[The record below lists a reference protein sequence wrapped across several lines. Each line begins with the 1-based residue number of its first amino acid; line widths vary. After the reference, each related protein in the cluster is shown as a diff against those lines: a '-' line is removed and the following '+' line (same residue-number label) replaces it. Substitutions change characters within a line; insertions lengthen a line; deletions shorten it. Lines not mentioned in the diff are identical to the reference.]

1 MPDRRNRLPTPA
13 PDAAS
18 PILLDSN
25 ENPLGPGP
33 AAMDALTRAFVDAG
47 RYPSNA
53 RPSMTDLRAAIAKR
67 VSVAPE

>member
-1 MPDRRNRLPTPA
+1 
-13 PDAAS
+13 
-18 PILLDSN
+18 
-25 ENPLGPGP
+25 
-33 AAMDALTRAFVDAG
+33 MDALTRAFVDAG